1 MQRLTKNFP
10 LFDLEPGLVSEWH
23 PSSNGKLTPRN
34 VTLAY
39 PKKVWWICKQGHEW
53 RATIKSRR
61 KKLGCPSCEKEPIS
75 YLLAGLK
82 NVSLQKTRKVTGQGF
97 SENVIHPV
105 LDDTFGAEMEKN
117 FRKSRRYKIKTM
129 AMLETPDSGHLFY
142 IQIRNYSH
150 GGLYLETEAAFTKG
164 TRTRLRLDKPL
175 FSDGIMEYKSTIRWC
190 SKLDDDILPAVFY
203 GVGMEFY

>member
-10 LFDLEPGLVSEWH
+10 LFDLEPVLVSEWH

-39 PKKVWWICKQGHEW
+39 TKKVWWICQNGHEW

-61 KKLGCPSCEKEPIS
+61 KKIGCPSCEKDPARN
-75 YLLAGLK
+75 LLAGLK
-82 NVSLQKTRKVTGQGF
+82 GLSLQKTIKAADQTF
-97 SENVIHPV
+97 SEKVINPD
-105 LDDTFGAEMEKN
+105 LSGIFEAEMDKN

-129 AMLETPDSGHLFY
+129 AMLEIPDSSHLFY

-150 GGLYLETEAAFTKG
+150 GGLYLETEFAFTKG
-164 TRTRLRLDKPL
+164 TRTTLKLDKPL
-175 FSDGIMEYKSTIRWC
+175 FSDGNKEYNSTIKWC
-190 SKLDDDILPAVFY
+190 SKLDDDIGLSDFY
-203 GVGMEFY
+203 GVGLKFL